1 MASKHFSNT
10 VAAGSLTFG
19 ILSFKCH
26 EKQLSYSWRCYLQEI
41 QKVAPFIVESSLEQ
55 EDFYTITVGC
65 NDGISEIVF
74 IVPEIVICLRS
85 VNGPYLQPHA
95 GMLMKASPEK
105 QEH

>member
-1 MASKHFSNT
+1 M
-10 VAAGSLTFG
+10 L
-19 ILSFKCH
+19 LSPGNPKSGH
-26 EKQLSYSWRCYLQEI
+26 ISDDLHHY
-41 QKVAPFIVESSLEQ
+41 PFILESSLEQ
-55 EDFYTITVGC
+55 EDFCTITVGC

-74 IVPEIVICLRS
+74 IMPEIVVCLHS